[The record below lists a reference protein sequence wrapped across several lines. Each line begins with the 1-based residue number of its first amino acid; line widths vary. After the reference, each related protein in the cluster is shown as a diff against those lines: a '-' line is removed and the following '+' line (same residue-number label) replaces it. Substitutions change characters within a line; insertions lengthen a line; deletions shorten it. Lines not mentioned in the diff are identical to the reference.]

1 MSTQDVVF
9 SVLALNDEVR
19 KHILSLLKETNQPSA
34 GIASLDDLMES
45 VKVARNAIIFVDSEA
60 VTAYGAG
67 MVSKLKMA
75 CRGCRLIV
83 LCSLN
88 HRNLVKPVMEL
99 GAYGCIIEPYPEW
112 EFSAMLKPI
121 LVDLKDE
128 KAKASRGKRQGRKS
142 QAD

>member
-1 MSTQDVVF
+1 MSTQDVLF

-19 KHILSLLKETNQPSA
+19 KHILTLLKESARPSV
-34 GIASLDDLMES
+34 GIANLDDLMES
-45 VKVARNAIIFVDSEA
+45 VKAANNAIIFVDSEA

-75 CRGCRLIV
+75 CRECRLIV

-99 GAYGCIIEPYPEW
+99 GAYGCIMEPYPEW
-112 EFSAMLKPI
+112 EFTAMVKPI
-121 LVDLKDE
+121 LVDFKDE
-128 KAKASRGKRQGRKS
+128 KAKALKGKRQGRKS